1 VTLKIPLSL
10 PLHSGFVVWT
20 WLSMLFFGICST
32 AQADILHGIGVMG
45 DSGSISSSSYKWPV
59 QLQTNR
65 GLNFGGSGLPY
76 DHAVGGATSTS
87 LLSGHQNTQMA
98 ADVTAG
104 KVTLGIIFIGNN
116 DWGSTTGLAIAQGT
130 ATPSQQTSFQNT
142 IVSNIQTA
150 VNTELTAGI
159 QGMLIGSVED
169 ITLTPTG
176 QSLGDPDAIARVQAS
191 ISAVNSQV
199 LSYAQAHHLPYV
211 NFYGLGD
218 DIYASGHLT
227 IGGVNINLTG
237 SGSDAH
243 NFWIDDL
250 HPGIVGNAILGNM
263 WMEAMNIAYGTHL
276 ALYTDKQILTLAGLG
291 SSYTGETFSTAYNLA
306 NYVSYAAAPE
316 PSTVFLAVSGF
327 AALGFYRMRSGRDRR
342 SRRSD

>member
-1 VTLKIPLSL
+1 VTLK
-10 PLHSGFVVWT
+10 HSPRYFFNIWPCLAILVV
-20 WLSMLFFGICST
+20 GICST
-32 AQADILHGIGVMG
+32 ARADILHGIGVMG

-76 DHAVGGATSTS
+76 DHAVGGATSSS
-87 LLSGHQNTQMA
+87 LLSGHQNTQMS

-130 ATPSQQTSFQNT
+130 ATPSQQTSFQNA
-142 IVSNIQTA
+142 IASNIQTA
-150 VNTELTAGI
+150 VNTELSAGI

-169 ITLTPTG
+169 VTLTPTG
-176 QSLGDPDAIARVQAS
+176 QSLGDPAAVARVQAS

-218 DIYASGHLT
+218 DIYSSGHLT

-237 SGSDAH
+237 SGSDPH

-276 ALYTDKQILTLAGLG
+276 ALYTDKQILTLAGLS

-306 NYVSYAAAPE
+306 NYVNFASVPE
-316 PSTVFLAVSGF
+316 PSTVLLAASGF
-327 AALGFYRMRSGRDRR
+327 AALGFYGMRLRR
-342 SRRSD
+342 NPLSQSRSSD